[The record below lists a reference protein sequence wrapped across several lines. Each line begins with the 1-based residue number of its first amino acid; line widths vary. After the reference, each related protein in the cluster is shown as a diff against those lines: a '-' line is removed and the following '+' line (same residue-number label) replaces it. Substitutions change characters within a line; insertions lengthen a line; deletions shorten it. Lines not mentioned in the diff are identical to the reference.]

1 MTLPIR
7 ICMIG
12 AGRVGKLHS
21 GTLKR
26 HVPGGDVVALVDP
39 WAEVRDATGDE
50 FGIERRFAS
59 LADALD
65 AVDFDAVVITTPTP
79 THRELAVLA
88 AEHGKHVFLEK
99 PMALSLAECDDILR
113 AVSHHGVLLQMG
125 FMRRFDPDFAAAWE
139 RIQGGEIGEP
149 MMIKS
154 LTHGPGLPPPWA
166 TDLRTSNGNLAEV
179 NSHDLDTVR
188 WLMASNPRRMYVE
201 VANFKGAERGV
212 TSEHF
217 YDNMFATV
225 KFESGAL
232 GNISGVCPCDY
243 GYDSRVEIIGKKGIM
258 TIGQLQGEA
267 IVVCTDRERGLVTPI
282 FRRWPD
288 RFRWGYIQ
296 ELEHFVACI
305 QQQRPPKVTGEDGR
319 WAVAMVLAGTQIDP
333 RRVAR
338 FIYKRL
344 WIMSE
349 DRNLTQSSL
358 RAPSTQ
364 SSNSSWR
371 SLRT

>member
-1 MTLPIR
+1 MTATIR

-39 WAEVRDATGDE
+39 WAEVRNATGDE

-65 AVDFDAVVITTPTP
+65 AVEFDAVVITTPTP

-99 PMALSLAECDDILR
+99 PMALSLAECDDILA
-113 AVSHHGVLLQMG
+113 AVDRHGVLLQMG

-166 TDLRTSNGNLAEV
+166 TDLKTSNGNLAEV
-179 NSHDLDTVR
+179 NSHDLDSVR
-188 WLMASNPRRMYVE
+188 WLMASNPHRIYVE

-217 YDNMFATV
+217 YDNLFATV

-258 TIGQLQGEA
+258 QIGQMQGEA
-267 IVVCTDRERGLVTPI
+267 IVVCIDRDHGLVTPI

-296 ELEHFVACI
+296 ELEHFVECI
-305 QQQRPPKVTGEDGR
+305 QQQRSPKVTGEDGR
-319 WAVAMVLAGTQIDP
+319 WAVAMVLAGTRSFLEERPVYLQE
-333 RRVAR
+333 
-338 FIYKRL
+338 
-344 WIMSE
+344 IMT
-349 DRNLTQSSL
+349 NY
-358 RAPSTQ
+358 
-364 SSNSSWR
+364 
-371 SLRT
+371 

>member
-1 MTLPIR
+1 
-7 ICMIG
+7 MIG

-21 GTLKR
+21 GTLTR
-26 HVPGGDVVALVDP
+26 HVPGGKVVAIVDP
-39 WAEVRDATGDE
+39 WSEVRDATADQ
-50 FGIERRFAS
+50 FGIDRRYDS
-59 LADALD
+59 LEAALENTE
-65 AVDFDAVVITTPTP
+65 FEAVVITTPTP
-79 THRELAVLA
+79 THRQLAVLA

-99 PMALSLAECDDILR
+99 PMALTLAECDDIIA
-113 AVSHHGVLLQMG
+113 AVARHGVILQMG
-125 FMRRFDPDFAAAWE
+125 FMRRFDPDFSAAWE

-166 TDLRTSNGNLAEV
+166 TDLKTSNGNLAEV
-179 NSHDLDTVR
+179 NSHDLDSVR
-188 WLMASNPRRMYVE
+188 WLMASNPLRMYVE

-217 YDNMFATV
+217 YDNLFATV

-258 TIGQLQGEA
+258 QIGQMQGEA
-267 IVVCTDRERGLVTPI
+267 IVTCIDRDHGLVTPI

-296 ELEHFVACI
+296 EMEHFVDCV
-305 QQQRPPKVTGEDGR
+305 QTERPPKVTGADGR
-319 WAVAMVLAGTQIDP
+319 WAVAMVLAGTKSFLEERP
-333 RRVAR
+333 V
-338 FIYKRL
+338 YLKEV
-344 WIMSE
+344 MTSE
-349 DRNLTQSSL
+349 D
-358 RAPSTQ
+358 
-364 SSNSSWR
+364 
-371 SLRT
+371 